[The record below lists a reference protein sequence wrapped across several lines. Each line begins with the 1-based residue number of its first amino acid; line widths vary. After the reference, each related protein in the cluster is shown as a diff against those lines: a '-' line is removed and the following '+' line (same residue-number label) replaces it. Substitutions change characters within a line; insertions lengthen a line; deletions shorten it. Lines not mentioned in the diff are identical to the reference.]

1 MITNLGAYAIVFAF
15 AVNIY
20 GTVVAFGA
28 GLKHSAELKR
38 SAERSILL
46 SFALLTFASGVLAY
60 AFLTRDFGVE
70 YVASYSSRDL
80 PIFYTLSAFWGGQ
93 KGSLLL
99 WNWVLA
105 LFASI
110 VVLQNRDKDWELM
123 PHVMGVLGI
132 ILVFFGLILVF
143 VTPPFERLPF
153 TPADGQGL
161 NPLLQNPGMI
171 FHPTTLYLGYVAFAV
186 PFAFAIAALLTGR
199 VDDQWIRHTRS
210 WTIFAWFFLSWGNL
224 FGAQWAYV
232 ELGWGGFWMWD
243 PVESASF
250 MPWLTGTAF
259 LHSVMIQEKKGMLKV
274 WNMFLIITTFALTL
288 FGTFLTRSGIL
299 SSVHTFN
306 ESALGPIFLGF
317 IAVVLVFSFGLL
329 ASRLHLLRGRNELD
343 SVVSRESSFFLNNL
357 LFVGITFAILWGTVF
372 PLISEA
378 VRGVKLTVAA
388 PYFNQMTIPIF
399 LGVLVLSGICPLIA
413 WRRASMANLVRN
425 FMRPAAFGLGV
436 AVVLVV
442 LGMRHVYALISF
454 SLVAFVLVTI
464 TTEFYRGTRARQS
477 KSGAG
482 WLRSFAGLV
491 ARNRRRYGGYIVHV
505 GIIFIFV
512 GATGK
517 AFVQETKATLSE
529 GESAQVGEYT
539 LTYRGQRTYKS
550 LNRHVLAATVEVRRG
565 DRSLGELYPQ
575 KRWYGT
581 SDQPTTEPAIRS
593 TLAEDLYVIPVALDE
608 GTASFKFLVN
618 PLIMWLWIG
627 GVVLTLGTLVAMWP
641 TKARGPVRRA
651 SSIHST
657 DERER
662 ADDANIST
670 DESER
675 GVYANVT

>member
-1 MITNLGAYAIVFAF
+1 MITDLGAFAIVFAF

-20 GTVVAFGA
+20 GTFVAFGA
-28 GLKHSAELKR
+28 GLKRSPELRR

-70 YVASYSSRDL
+70 YVESYSSRDL

-105 LFASI
+105 LFASM
-110 VVLQNRDKDWELM
+110 VVLKNRDEDWELM

-132 ILVFFGLILVF
+132 ILVFCGLILVF

-199 VDDQWIRHTRS
+199 LDDRWIRTTRS
-210 WTIFAWFFLSWGNL
+210 WTLFAWFFLAWGNL

-243 PVESASF
+243 PVESASL

-259 LHSVMIQEKKGMLKV
+259 LHSVMIQEKKNMLKV
-274 WNMFLIITTFALTL
+274 WNMFLIIITFALTL

-299 SSVHTFN
+299 SSVHTFS
-306 ESALGPIFLGF
+306 ESALGPIFLAF
-317 IAVVLVFSFGLL
+317 IAVVLILSFGLL
-329 ASRLHLLRGRNELD
+329 AYRLDLLRGRNELD
-343 SVVSRESSFFLNNL
+343 SVISRESSFFLNNL
-357 LFVGITFAILWGTVF
+357 LFVGVTFAVFWGTVF
-372 PLISEA
+372 PLIAEA

-399 LGVLVLSGICPLIA
+399 LAILVLSGICPLIA
-413 WRRASMANLVRN
+413 WRRASLGNLKRN
-425 FMRPAAFGLGV
+425 FIRPAAFGVGVGTVLAVLGV
-436 AVVLVV
+436 
-442 LGMRHVYALISF
+442 RHIYALMSF
-454 SLVAFVLVTI
+454 SLVAFVLATI
-464 TTEFYRGTRARQS
+464 GAEFYRGTRAWQS
-477 KSGAG
+477 KSGDG
-482 WLRSFAGLV
+482 WARSLRTLV
-491 ARNRRRYGGYIVHV
+491 ARNQRRYGGYLVHV
-505 GIIFIFV
+505 GILFIFV

-517 AFVQETKATLSE
+517 AFVKETQATLSD
-529 GESAQVGEYT
+529 GESAQVGDYT
-539 LTYRGQRTYKS
+539 LTYQGQRSYEY
-550 LNRHVLAATVEVRRG
+550 LNRYVLASTIEVWKGERF
-565 DRSLGELYPQ
+565 LGELYPQ
-575 KRWYGT
+575 KRWYGN
-581 SDQPTTEPAIRS
+581 SEQPTTEPAIRS
-593 TLAEDLYVIPVALDE
+593 RLTEDLYVILVASDE
-608 GTASFKFLVN
+608 KTASFKFLVN

-627 GVVLTLGTLVAMWP
+627 GVVLTVGTLVAMWP
-641 TKARGPVRRA
+641 VKTQRPVRQVRSLQSA
-651 SSIHST
+651 
-657 DERER
+657 
-662 ADDANIST
+662 

-675 GVYANVT
+675 GVYASAV